1 MFELGMLHYDNDKG
15 FRNAVCLNIEW
26 GISWNG
32 VLADHSNYKLVLEII
47 QL

>member
-15 FRNAVCLNIEW
+15 FRNADCLNTE
-26 GISWNG
+26 WNG
-32 VLADHSNYKLVLEII
+32 VLADHLKYKLVLEFI